1 MDIKNISSI
10 DMSSLSTEQAY
21 ELGLNSIF
29 LEDDGTYNWIYCM
42 KMRQDLSMFKF
53 IFKIVS
59 AMYALMVIII
69 LLMIHGSGD
78 VLELLGIFALCL
90 KATICSFSK

>member
-42 KMRQDLSMFKF
+42 KMRQDLR
-53 IFKIVS
+53 
-59 AMYALMVIII
+59 
-69 LLMIHGSGD
+69 
-78 VLELLGIFALCL
+78 LCHVCINGHYNTPYDTWL
-90 KATICSFSK
+90 R